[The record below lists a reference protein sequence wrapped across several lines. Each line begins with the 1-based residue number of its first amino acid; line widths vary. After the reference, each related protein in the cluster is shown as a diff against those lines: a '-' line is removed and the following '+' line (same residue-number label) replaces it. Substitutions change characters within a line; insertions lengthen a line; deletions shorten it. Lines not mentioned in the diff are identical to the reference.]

1 MSVVSYIGISYPVG
15 IDEPY
20 VRISPE
26 HIFSWKFK
34 GVNCATQDYSLGT
47 VSSLDFE
54 FETDLEITFIK
65 DKTLVLVCIF
75 DHNNGDYCGYVT
87 GIERVK
93 NTKNHYHVYVTD
105 RGESLDTPI
114 DESNLTPV
122 ENETLTQ
129 LVTRL
134 KLPFDTR
141 TPYRFNPS
149 VGVNSNYIVNPNWG
163 YSGVT
168 KRDVMRWVCQLQGV
182 NYGGAA
188 QLEYMDGV
196 DIVNWFAPTSIGS
209 GDAFTFTP
217 SQVKSIDKA
226 DYMTQPIDKIW
237 FGNDSSDVGL
247 SYGNGEQALLIPTN
261 PLINYED
268 TSFLQPLY
276 NKVSLL
282 ISYTPMKITTYID
295 NYYYLLDLLH
305 SQQRFWWM
313 SYTEDGITYSC
324 PVFNWEASPE
334 GITLEGTGSPDRT
347 TTNAYLGS
355 EMANAGKFNRFTRT
369 LDETKSEVG
378 NLSGQVSTISQT
390 AASLTIAVADK
401 VGKDEVISSINQT
414 AETITINANKI
425 NLVGAVTFSDLDS
438 STQNAIND
446 KTDASEVTQI
456 IGNTVNAAYINALE
470 INAKKIVATYTKTF
484 NHNDYSS
491 SDINVIRDLV
501 IYKNWTANDIDRYD
515 VNMDGEIT
523 MSDLIKVQN
532 MVNNATDITATIKTE
547 IDPSK
552 VNNPIAI
559 YANGATTPTS
569 YMNATQVVGKA
580 GTFSNISSNNVIVG
594 SGAAQLYSTG
604 LYFYDTNGNS
614 TFSYPATGLN
624 VVTESS
630 STIIS
635 EAIRETDCS
644 TTVNVNTTWYYR
656 KWANGD
662 YECWT
667 TKKYAA
673 SELGSFTAGTSAN
686 PQTWAFAEGGGKLYL
701 RTLPQLKYPVTF
713 TERPFEQVSV
723 VGTTEATPY
732 GASSWLIPFG
742 GSTGNTTT
750 KTSKY
755 QAVRPTN
762 FSNGIAYSI
771 YVKGKVAV

>member
-1 MSVVSYIGISYPVG
+1 MITSIIFENRTDPLVN
-15 IDEPY
+15 IDTT
-20 VRISPE
+20 
-26 HIFSWKFK
+26 HLFSWKFK
-34 GVNCATQDYSLGT
+34 GINCATDDYSLGT

-54 FETDLEITFIK
+54 FETDLEVRYIK
-65 DKTLVLVCIF
+65 DQTTVLVYI
-75 DHNNGDYCGYVT
+75 NNQSNAEYCGYVT
-87 GIERVK
+87 SIERVK

-105 RGESLDTPI
+105 VEESLDTPI
-114 DESNLTPV
+114 GEYDLTPV
-122 ENETLTQ
+122 ENETLAQ
-129 LVTRL
+129 LAGRL
-134 KLPFDTR
+134 HIPYDT
-141 TPYRFNPS
+141 TI
-149 VGVNSNYIVNPNWG
+149 GVNGSYVVNPNWG
-163 YSGVT
+163 YTGVT
-168 KRDVMRWVCQLQGV
+168 KRDVARWIYQLQGL

-188 QLEYMDGV
+188 EKEVGSIN
-196 DIVNWFAPTSIGS
+196 IVNWFAPTTIST
-209 GDAFTFTP
+209 GDAVMLVP
-217 SQVKSIDKA
+217 SEVKSIDKA
-226 DYMTQPIDKIW
+226 DYMTQQIDRIW
-237 FGNDSSDVGL
+237 FGNDESDTGL
-247 SYGNGEQALLIPTN
+247 SYGNGTQSLLMPIN

-268 TSFLQPLY
+268 TSFLQPIY
-276 NKVSLL
+276 NKVNAL
-282 ISYTPMKITTYID
+282 ISYTPMKISTY
-295 NYYYLLDLLH
+295 LDGSKLISLIH
-305 SQQRFWWM
+305 NQQRFWWM
-313 SYTEDGITYSC
+313 SYTEDGVTYSC
-324 PVFNWEASPE
+324 PIFNWEASPE
-334 GITLEGTGSPDRT
+334 GITLEGKGSPDRT
-347 TTNAYLGS
+347 TTNAYLGGEIS
-355 EMANAGKFNRFTRT
+355 NAGKFNKFNRT
-369 LDETKSEVG
+369 LDETRSEVG
-378 NLSGQVSTISQT
+378 TLSGQVSTISQT
-390 AASLTIAVADK
+390 AASLTIEVANK

-491 SDINVIRDLV
+491 SDINVIRNLV

-713 TERPFEQVSV
+713 TERPFEQVSI